1 MVLFEVTRTTEPPD
15 IHVYRKVEHGT
26 VSWHKYGFCPRTI
39 RISWMKREEIQNQ
52 EIEWGEIILNIDDT
66 FHTWARTE
74 ALPGEWK
81 QHQCQ
86 VEHPRMLELGIFI
99 WGKDGSA
106 ESVNWE
112 FRNEEFENAKQQEN
126 RKLLAELN
134 LLLSSIMQQTFPT
147 D

>member
-1 MVLFEVTRTTEPPD
+1 
-15 IHVYRKVEHGT
+15 
-26 VSWHKYGFCPRTI
+26 
-39 RISWMKREEIQNQ
+39 MKREEIQNQ

-112 FRNEEFENAKQQEN
+112 FRNEEFENAKQQGGGSSSPSDHLVLP
-126 RKLLAELN
+126 RAGIKLELYPSDGCCVHHCCIMS
-134 LLLSSIMQQTFPT
+134 LIGLSIWNM
-147 D
+147 